1 MDRLCSNALQLS
13 EFLQG
18 FDDVSVNYPALKS
31 SPYYDLVQ
39 KQLGGRGGAILTI
52 DAGTK
57 ERAFKLINGL
67 KYATIA
73 TNIGDIRTLVI
84 HPESTIFTHSSKE
97 QKEHAGIFE
106 GTIHF
111 RRDYPRE
118 HRYREYRGSE
128 GRFRTGYKED
138 LNGDARLRG
147 YEKNGDT
154 KIWQRIMQL

>member
-18 FDDVSVNYPALKS
+18 FEDISVNYPALKS

-84 HPESTIFTHSSKE
+84 HPESTIFTHSFKE

-106 GTIHF
+106 GTI
-111 RRDYPRE
+111 RVSIGIEDIKDL
-118 HRYREYRGSE
+118 
-128 GRFRTGYKED
+128 KED
-138 LNGDARLRG
+138 FEQAI
-147 YEKNGDT
+147 KN
-154 KIWQRIMQL
+154 I

>member
-1 MDRLCSNALQLS
+1 M
-13 EFLQG
+13 QG
-18 FDDVSVNYPALKS
+18 FDDISVNYPALKS
-31 SPYYDLVQ
+31 NPYYDLVQ

-106 GTIHF
+106 
-111 RRDYPRE
+111 
-118 HRYREYRGSE
+118 SE
-128 GRFRTGYKED
+128 GRFRTSYKEN

-147 YEKNGDT
+147 HEKTETQKYGNG
-154 KIWQRIMQL
+154 LCNS